1 MSIVPLTHG
10 QTPSGTHF
18 PPLPSAAG
26 TLLANSVPPSPQTP
40 PDAFTR
46 STEDWA
52 TPSPTPTP
60 LPRHLLS
67 TAMDLC
73 SDCWAHHNTTTITKK
88 GESESTGHF
97 PSLITDSE
105 SCEGCDDRASQNV
118 DDPKQT

>member
-26 TLLANSVPPSPQTP
+26 TLLANSFPPY
-40 PDAFTR
+40 
-46 STEDWA
+46 

-105 SCEGCDDRASQNV
+105 SCEGCDDRVSQNV